1 MAFWAAIVKPGSPYT
16 HSPDD
21 PRGRLRITQAALGK
35 RGGSS
40 PKSQCT
46 LECKVGDMNPV
57 ILCHLSS
64 EKLLQKMEV
73 EFDEDNDV
81 VFSVAGHGSV
91 HLVGHFV
98 DSGHH
103 PCGHGDEFESDG
115 EEGTGTESDASSDDD
130 ESDEFDIAF
139 DHDDSEDDEDL
150 EMFSAS
156 PRRPNSGVVIE
167 EILDDE
173 KLVNGKDKKNLQKKK
188 IKKDSDNGVDSS
200 QRQIVVKGN
209 NETEGIESEDEDG
222 FPISSSLRNKI
233 EQKPVDE
240 ALKKGMKKRKTDDM
254 ECDDGRDAELGKKGN
269 MKKKKEKAM
278 KERSSGSTDAI
289 GDKPAEGGTHVADA
303 NLPGGDLKEIETA
316 DTITDEIQ
324 QKRKKKKNKKGKV
337 SKDVSNTE
345 TKESDVVKVDKEIG
359 SVKETEMEKSKVRS
373 KARTY
378 SNGMVIEDLLMGQP
392 NGKRASAGSKVSVF
406 YIGKLQNG
414 KIFDSNIGQ
423 RPFKFRLGVG
433 QVIKGWDVGVT
444 GMRIGDKRRLTIPP
458 SMGYGSKSMGRIP
471 GNSWLLFD
479 VELVDVQ

>member
-1 MAFWAAIVKPGSPYT
+1 
-16 HSPDD
+16 
-21 PRGRLRITQAALGK
+21 
-35 RGGSS
+35 
-40 PKSQCT
+40 
-46 LECKVGDMNPV
+46 MNPV

-73 EFDEDNDV
+73 EFEEGDDV

-115 EEGTGTESDASSDDD
+115 EEGTGTESDASSYDD

-139 DHDDSEDDEDL
+139 SHDDSEDDEDL

-188 IKKDSDNGVDSS
+188 IKKDSDNGVDDS

-222 FPISSSLRNKI
+222 FPISSSLINKI
-233 EQKPVDE
+233 EQKSVDE

-269 MKKKKEKAM
+269 MKKKKEKAT

-289 GDKPAEGGTHVADA
+289 GDKPAEVGTHVADA
-303 NLPGGDLKEIETA
+303 NLPGGDLKEKDEKLKNEEEEPTAKAPQLVDSQDVPDDKTA

-324 QKRKKKKNKKGKV
+324 QKRKKKKNKKGKA
-337 SKDVSNTE
+337 SKDGSNTE

-373 KARTY
+373 KARTF
-378 SNGMVIEDLLMGQP
+378 SNGMVTEDLLMGRP
-392 NGKRASAGSKVSVF
+392 NGKRASSGSKVSVF